1 MVFDWDNCPAVSRS
15 PDVMSG
21 AVVFKNTRVPVSTL
35 FGNLEGGATVAD
47 FLEWYEGVTKEQV
60 DAVLQFAM
68 QSAEV
73 EFA

>member
-1 MVFDWDNCPAVSRS
+1 MILNWDNCPAVSRS

-21 AVVFKNTRVPVSTL
+21 AVVFKNTRLPISTL
-35 FGNLEGGATVAD
+35 FGNLESGATVD
-47 FLEWYEGVTKEQV
+47 QFLEWYEGVTRDQV
-60 DAVLQFAM
+60 DAVLEFAM